1 MIARATRYPT
11 LLEPRIVDLFAG
23 AGGASTGIEEAFTA
37 AGLDRG
43 VDVAINHDPDAIA
56 CHALNHPLTHHLQ
69 ADVFEVDPDTVEGPI
84 GLLWASPDCTDFSKA
99 KGGRPIRSTKRRSLA
114 WVVVHWAFVKRP
126 EVIMLENVEEFQQ
139 WGPIDDEGKPVRD
152 GSIFEGWVESLNYL
166 GYAVEWRELRACD
179 YGTPTTR
186 KRLFVVARRDGL
198 PIVWPEKTHG
208 GNAISGCCT
217 HKPRR
222 TANPIDN
229 DSSARLR
236 QGSMLK
242 GRRDQQGGGG
252 DGSRSGGAREHIRDP
267 LHTRPAQSGELGTG
281 FDGSRR
287 RRGLT
292 PYRTA
297 ADIIDWSLPM
307 LSIFAT
313 PDEAKAWAKA
323 IGVPT
328 PRRPLAD
335 NTLRR
340 IARGLVKYVLNAGRP
355 FLVPYHRER
364 EDQAPRVRDLED
376 PLATVATAPMG
387 LVDAGLAPYVVG
399 AGGSGYAG
407 KPVGVDRPMGVV
419 KGDDRRGLVAAF
431 IAKHYGGVTG
441 HGCDRPIG
449 SVTNIDHHALT
460 TAYLT
465 QTSNTNGNGD
475 YVYDA
480 GEPMRT
486 VTRCHDQQLVAAHLS
501 HMYTSNTAGG
511 QGDLRQPKKTVLA
524 GANHAALVASF
535 LTKFYG
541 NDRTGQ
547 ATDRPLDT
555 IPGLAKFGLVTVMLD
570 GEPWV
575 VTDLAMRMLSP
586 RELASAQGFRSDYV
600 IDRAAGG
607 KRLSK
612 RTQVRL
618 IGNSVCRHVA
628 RALVES
634 NVIGVCDWAQPQL
647 TTEAA

>member
-139 WGPIDDEGKPVRD
+139 WGPLDDEGKPVRD
-152 GSIFEGWVESLNYL
+152 GSIFEAWVESLNYL

-186 KRLFVVARRDGL
+186 KRLFVVARRDGH

-208 GNAISGCCT
+208 SECASSGAAGT
-217 HKPRR
+217 EKTPRR
-222 TANPIDN
+222 HHFASNG
-229 DSSARLR
+229 
-236 QGSMLK
+236 GSEPPDRSGIR
-242 GRRDQQGGGG
+242 GRR
-252 DGSRSGGAREHIRDP
+252 ST
-267 LHTRPAQSGELGTG
+267 TRTLE
-281 FDGSRR
+281 
-287 RRGLT
+287 
-292 PYRTA
+292 PYRIA

-407 KPVGVDRPMGVV
+407 KPVSVDRPMGVV

-431 IAKHYGGVTG
+431 IAKHYGDSGQRPGLPMHEPLATVTG
-441 HGCDRPIG
+441 C
-449 SVTNIDHHALT
+449 DHHALT

-486 VTRCHDQQLVAAHLS
+486 VTGCHDQQLVAAHLS

-541 NDRTGQ
+541 EGGQ
-547 ATDRPLDT
+547 LQPCDRPLDT
-555 IPGLAKFGLVTVMLD
+555 VPGVDRFGLVTVMLD

-628 RALVES
+628 RALVQS
-634 NVIGVCDWAQPQL
+634 NVIGVCDWAQTQL